1 MDIRYLVVHDI
12 NPAIAGA
19 IAHLFQVAFDT
30 PIFQSKVKAKLKV
43 VVLGKYDLETPL
55 VAEVVSEES
64 SIEKFETD
72 QHLSKT
78 FGVASLTGCNS
89 DELLKSGLIEE
100 MVPIVALSLFSH
112 HAKLSH
118 LVASEKP
125 TSDYVV
131 SASDVHA
138 VYQKTSRQLN
148 GRLAEIVYLADCVF
162 GCCNLIM
169 DSATTEKKS
178 IFK

>member
-1 MDIRYLVVHDI
+1 M
-12 NPAIAGA
+12 AGA

-30 PIFQSKVKAKLKV
+30 PIFQSKVEAKLKV

-55 VAEVVSEES
+55 VAEVVSEKS
-64 SIEKFETD
+64 SIDKFETD

-100 MVPIVALSLFSH
+100 MIPVVALSLFSQH
-112 HAKLSH
+112 MKSSH
-118 LVASEKP
+118 LGMGEKT

-131 SASDVHA
+131 RASDVQT
-138 VYQKTSRQLN
+138 VYENSSRSLN
-148 GRLAEIVYLADCVF
+148 GQIAESVYLADCVF

-169 DSATTEKKS
+169 DSATAKRKS
-178 IFK
+178 IFE